1 MLGAPVRLRDVTG
14 YPRPVSKLCR
24 DTSVAGVVCVACV
37 YTVNFTGARASRA
50 PSGRMGVPH
59 WAPHSLSR
67 TPSYLDYTLLDITY
81 LLLIAFLLLI
91 VSEIV
96 KYAHFYISY

>member
-1 MLGAPVRLRDVTG
+1 MRLPDITG

-24 DTSVAGVVCVACV
+24 DTSVAGVVRVACV
-37 YTVNFTGARASRA
+37 YTVNFTGARASRRDA
-50 PSGRMGVPH
+50 ITCPQWESGGP
-59 WAPHSLSR
+59 PLGSPTLSR
-67 TPSYLDYTLLDITY
+67 TPSYLGYTLLDITY

-91 VSEIV
+91 ASEIV